1 MKKYSKEKLKFRRF
15 FIFLIVLLIIVLIL
29 GFVLLFAFCLNDKFD
44 VSPQENDAIN
54 VSDDIASN
62 SLPIVIDNLVVGAI
76 YDNNWVSANKYY
88 LKSNNKSELET
99 YVYNGSSRAGE
110 YIIKEVYTYGD
121 SVFVDSTYPNNVD
134 EYFSIPTDSY
144 ALISQ
149 FNEAQ
154 IEEVDYTYV
163 KKALGFYRIYNSSM
177 NITKVYSGYVNVDT
191 PIRVISLTSSKRG
204 LFGGVYS
211 AIIVA
216 NVNTGKAEILQYS
229 YTKDFEN
236 SYDFPLY
243 SVEFLA
249 DFNGD
254 GKAELV
260 TREVTEFNV
269 TYNIFEY
276 KDNKYIKVLSETM
289 KEK

>member
-163 KKALGFYRIYNSSM
+163 KKALGFYRIYNSSL

>member
-76 YDNNWVSANKYY
+76 YDNNWVSSNKYY

-269 TYNIFEY
+269 TYNVFEY
-276 KDNKYIKVLSETM
+276 KDNRYIKVLSETM

>member
-163 KKALGFYRIYNSSM
+163 KKALGFYRIYNSSI

-269 TYNIFEY
+269 TYNVFEY
-276 KDNKYIKVLSETM
+276 KDNRYIKVLSETM

>member
-204 LFGGVYS
+204 IFGGIYS

-254 GKAELV
+254 GKSELV

-269 TYNIFEY
+269 TYNVFEY

>member
-163 KKALGFYRIYNSSM
+163 KKALGFYRIYNSSI

>member
-15 FIFLIVLLIIVLIL
+15 FIFLIALLIVVLIF
-29 GFVLLFAFCLNDKFD
+29 GFVLLFVFCLNDKFD

-76 YDNNWVSANKYY
+76 YDNTWVSANKYY

-121 SVFVDSTYPNNVD
+121 SVFVDSTYPNNID

-144 ALISQ
+144 ALVSQ
-149 FNEAQ
+149 FNEVQA
-154 IEEVDYTYV
+154 EELDYTYV

-204 LFGGVYS
+204 IFGGIYS

-254 GKAELV
+254 GKSELV

-269 TYNIFEY
+269 TYNVFEY

>member
-15 FIFLIVLLIIVLIL
+15 FIFLIALLIVVLIL
-29 GFVLLFAFCLNDKFD
+29 GFVLLFVFCLNDKFD

-76 YDNNWVSANKYY
+76 YDNTWVSANKYY

-121 SVFVDSTYPNNVD
+121 SVFVDSTYPNNID

-144 ALISQ
+144 ALVSQ
-149 FNEAQ
+149 FNEVQA
-154 IEEVDYTYV
+154 EELDYTYV

-204 LFGGVYS
+204 IFGGIYS

-254 GKAELV
+254 GKSELV

-269 TYNIFEY
+269 TYNVFEY

>member
-29 GFVLLFAFCLNDKFD
+29 GFVLLFAFCLNDKFEI
-44 VSPQENDAIN
+44 SPEENDAIN
-54 VSDDIASN
+54 VSDDVASN

-76 YDNNWVSANKYY
+76 YENTWVSANKYY
-88 LKSNNKSELET
+88 LKSNQKSDLET
-99 YVYNGSSRAGE
+99 YVYNSSSRAGE
-110 YIIKEVYTYGD
+110 YIIEEVYTYGD
-121 SVFVDSTYPNNVD
+121 SVFADSTYPNNID
-134 EYFSIPTDSY
+134 EYFAIPTDSY
-144 ALISQ
+144 ALVSQ

-154 IEEVDYTYV
+154 VEEVDYTYI
-163 KKALGFYRIYNSSM
+163 KKALGFYRIYNSSI
-177 NITKVYSGYVNVDT
+177 NITKVYSGYVDVDN
-191 PIRVISLTSSKRG
+191 PIRVISFTSSKKG

-211 AIIVA
+211 AIVVA
-216 NVNTGKAEILQYS
+216 NINTGKAKILQYS

-276 KDNKYIKVLSETM
+276 KENKYIKVLSETI

>member
-76 YDNNWVSANKYY
+76 YDNTWVSANKYY

-121 SVFVDSTYPNNVD
+121 SVFVDSTYPNNID

-144 ALISQ
+144 ALVSQ
-149 FNEAQ
+149 FNEVQ
-154 IEEVDYTYV
+154 VEELDYTYV
-163 KKALGFYRIYNSSM
+163 KKALGFYKIYNSSM
-177 NITKVYSGYVNVDT
+177 NISKVYSGYVNVDT

-204 LFGGVYS
+204 IFGGIYS

>member
-76 YDNNWVSANKYY
+76 YDNNWVSSNKYY

-177 NITKVYSGYVNVDT
+177 NIIKVYSGYVNVDT

>member
-1 MKKYSKEKLKFRRF
+1 MKKYSKEKLKFRRL
-15 FIFLIVLLIIVLIL
+15 FIFLIILLVVIFIFGAI
-29 GFVLLFAFCLNDKFD
+29 LLFAFCLNDKFEI
-44 VSPQENDAIN
+44 SPEENDAIN
-54 VSDDIASN
+54 VSDDVASN

-76 YDNNWVSANKYY
+76 YENTWVSANKYY
-88 LKSNNKSELET
+88 LKSSQKSDLET
-99 YVYNGSSRAGE
+99 YVYNSSSRAGE
-110 YIIKEVYTYGD
+110 YIIEEVYTYGD
-121 SVFVDSTYPNNVD
+121 SVFADSTYPNNID
-134 EYFSIPTDSY
+134 EYFAVPTDSY
-144 ALISQ
+144 ALVSQ

-154 IEEVDYTYV
+154 VEEVDYTYI
-163 KKALGFYRIYNSSM
+163 KKALGFYRIYNSSI
-177 NITKVYSGYVNVDT
+177 NITKVYSGYVDVDN

-269 TYNIFEY
+269 TYNVFEY
-276 KDNKYIKVLSETM
+276 KDNRYIKVLSETM

>member
-1 MKKYSKEKLKFRRF
+1 M
-15 FIFLIVLLIIVLIL
+15 
-29 GFVLLFAFCLNDKFD
+29 
-44 VSPQENDAIN
+44 
-54 VSDDIASN
+54 
-62 SLPIVIDNLVVGAI
+62 VVGAI

-154 IEEVDYTYV
+154 IEDVDYTYV

-254 GKAELV
+254 GKSELV

-269 TYNIFEY
+269 TYNVFEY
-276 KDNKYIKVLSETM
+276 KDNRYIKVLSETM

>member
-163 KKALGFYRIYNSSM
+163 KKALGFYRIYNSSI

-276 KDNKYIKVLSETM
+276 KENKYIKVLSETI

>member
-15 FIFLIVLLIIVLIL
+15 FIFLIALLIVVLIL

-76 YDNNWVSANKYY
+76 YDNTWVSANKYY

-121 SVFVDSTYPNNVD
+121 SVFVDSTYPNNID

-144 ALISQ
+144 ALVSQ
-149 FNEAQ
+149 FNEVQ
-154 IEEVDYTYV
+154 VEELDYTYV

>member
-15 FIFLIVLLIIVLIL
+15 FFFFIVLLIIVLIL

>member
-76 YDNNWVSANKYY
+76 YDNTWVSANKYY

-121 SVFVDSTYPNNVD
+121 SVFVDSTYPNNID

-144 ALISQ
+144 ALVSQ
-149 FNEAQ
+149 FNEVQ
-154 IEEVDYTYV
+154 VEELDYTYV
-163 KKALGFYRIYNSSM
+163 KKALGFYKIYNSSM
-177 NITKVYSGYVNVDT
+177 NISKVYSGYVNVDT

-204 LFGGVYS
+204 IFGGIYS

-254 GKAELV
+254 GKSELV

-269 TYNIFEY
+269 TYNVFEY